1 MREEVSSASGR
12 SSFFPSQCG
21 HVVSSSSKLTGV
33 ILSALSLEAAAP
45 AARVPE
51 AAAAA
56 GLTNGPPAPGQ
67 AGWLGRCGQAA
78 SHQVFAGDPKGR
90 SPADE
95 AAQRAAASAASHCD
109 SADPPPDQNCTHILI
124 LLSQYT
130 CLRLLIF
137 HFRLT

>member
-12 SSFFPSQCG
+12 SFFFSFS
-21 HVVSSSSKLTGV
+21 VSSCCVVVLQANWRDPLCLV
-33 ILSALSLEAAAP
+33 LEAAAP

-56 GLTNGPPAPGQ
+56 GLTNGPAAPGQ
-67 AGWLGRCGQAA
+67 AAWLGRCGQAA

-95 AAQRAAASAASHCD
+95 AAQRAAASAASHRD
-109 SADPPPDQNCTHILI
+109 SADPPPDQNRTHILM
-124 LLSQYT
+124 LLEPYT
-130 CLRLLIF
+130 C
-137 HFRLT
+137 